1 MQETFSG
8 IVDLSRTGPISLYR
22 QIYEQLRD
30 AILSG
35 RLAAGTGVP
44 ASRVMARQLSVS
56 RNTVLAAVEQLAAE
70 GYLEARQGVGTVVA
84 VRLSEDLVRPERAE
98 GAVRPPPHRVSRLAQ
113 RVAASGREMA
123 PRGVPQ
129 PFQTGT
135 PDIDAFPHDIW
146 ARLLRRVSRQLSRD
160 AAAYAHTDGLP
171 ELRTTL
177 SAYLRESRGVRAAPE
192 QIFVTSS
199 AQAGLDLLA
208 RAVVDPGG
216 VAWIEEPGYLG
227 ARAAL
232 LGTGAEVVPVPVD
245 AHGLKPGGAHPA
257 PRLIYVTP
265 SHQFPTGCMMP
276 LARRLALLDLAGRT
290 GAYVIEDDYD
300 SEFQFRG
307 RPVAALHGLDVAERV
322 LYLGTFSKTM
332 FPGLRVGYA
341 VVPPGLAETLG
352 RLQRNT
358 GQIAPAAV
366 QLAIAAF
373 IEEGHYRA
381 HLRRM
386 RACYA
391 ERRDCLVAALRRHL
405 GGAVAVEPPAGG
417 MQLIAE
423 LQGEADDVGL
433 AARLAG
439 AGIEAQALSS
449 YYLGPPAKRGLFLG
463 FAAWSPEQI
472 ETQTAL
478 MARVLAASRPP
489 SRAKA

>member
-8 IVDLSRTGPISLYR
+8 IVDLSRTGPASLYR

-123 PRGVPQ
+123 PRGIPQ

-192 QIFVTSS
+192 QSS
-199 AQAGLDLLA
+199 SPPRPRPGSISWRAPSSI
-208 RAVVDPGG
+208 RAVWPGSRSP
-216 VAWIEEPGYLG
+216 AISAP
-227 ARAAL
+227 ARPCSA
-232 LGTGAEVVPVPVD
+232 
-245 AHGLKPGGAHPA
+245 PA
-257 PRLIYVTP
+257 PRWSRCL
-265 SHQFPTGCMMP
+265 SMP
-276 LARRLALLDLAGRT
+276 MA
-290 GAYVIEDDYD
+290 
-300 SEFQFRG
+300 S
-307 RPVAALHGLDVAERV
+307 
-322 LYLGTFSKTM
+322 S
-332 FPGLRVGYA
+332 
-341 VVPPGLAETLG
+341 
-352 RLQRNT
+352 
-358 GQIAPAAV
+358 PAAR
-366 QLAIAAF
+366 IP
-373 IEEGHYRA
+373 
-381 HLRRM
+381 RR
-386 RACYA
+386 
-391 ERRDCLVAALRRHL
+391 
-405 GGAVAVEPPAGG
+405 G
-417 MQLIAE
+417 
-423 LQGEADDVGL
+423 
-433 AARLAG
+433 
-439 AGIEAQALSS
+439 
-449 YYLGPPAKRGLFLG
+449 
-463 FAAWSPEQI
+463 
-472 ETQTAL
+472 
-478 MARVLAASRPP
+478 
-489 SRAKA
+489 